1 MLDDLKMR
9 YAQLLDTTPVDL
21 DEAVDQAIELDDIER
36 LLEQLMP

>member
-9 YAQLLDTTPVDL
+9 YAQLLDMVPADL
-21 DEAVDQAIELDDIER
+21 DEAVDQAIEMDDIER